1 VDFFREFA
9 DALLAFSRDHLYA
22 ALLLLLFIEEAGIPL
37 PVPGDTV
44 ILLAGAEVSNGRASA
59 ATVVSLVVL
68 ATLGGSSVLYWVSR
82 LGGMAVLGRLC
93 RFAHIPEERVEG
105 VGRWL
110 RRHTGP
116 VIVFGRLTPGFRT
129 VTSIAAGTFG
139 IGYFTFLVYTAIS
152 ATIWAV
158 LYLALGAAISD
169 FYRTVAAHLF
179 RPSPLALALLAFAL
193 SAAGVAIWQWR
204 RSSRRLPRP
213 APRQRQAP
221 VEE

>member
-1 VDFFREFA
+1 MDFVRESA

-22 ALLLLLFIEEAGIPL
+22 ALFLLLFIEEAGIPL
-37 PVPGDTV
+37 PVPGDTI
-44 ILLAGAEVSNGRASA
+44 ILLAGAEVSNGRGSA
-59 ATVVSLVVL
+59 VTAVWLVVL
-68 ATLGGSSVLYWVSR
+68 ATLAGSSILYWVSR

-129 VTSIAAGTFG
+129 MTSIAAGTFG
-139 IGYFTFLVYTAIS
+139 IGYLPFLAYTAVS
-152 ATIWAV
+152 ATIWAA
-158 LYLALGAAISD
+158 LYLVVGAVVSD
-169 FYRTVAAHLF
+169 FYRTVAAYLF

-204 RSSRRLPRP
+204 RSSRRLPRLAPGKRRAP
-213 APRQRQAP
+213 A
-221 VEE
+221 EE

>member
-1 VDFFREFA
+1 MDFFREIA
-9 DALLAFSRDHLYA
+9 DALLAFSRDHLYL
-22 ALLLLLFIEEAGIPL
+22 ALFLLLFIEEAGIPL
-37 PVPGDTV
+37 PVPGDTI
-44 ILLAGAEVSNGRASA
+44 ILLAGAEVSNGQASA
-59 ATVVSLVVL
+59 PTVVSLVVL
-68 ATLGGSSVLYWVSR
+68 ATLSGSSILYLVSR
-82 LGGMAVLGRLC
+82 LGGMTVLGQLC

-129 VTSIAAGTFG
+129 ITSIAAGTFAVS
-139 IGYFTFLVYTAIS
+139 YLPFLAYTAVS

-158 LYLALGAAISD
+158 LYLILGAAVSD
-169 FYRTVAAHLF
+169 FYRTVAAYLF

-204 RSSRRLPRP
+204 RSSGRLPRP
-213 APRQRQAP
+213 APRERQAP
-221 VEE
+221 AGE

>member
-1 VDFFREFA
+1 MDFFREIA
-9 DALLAFSRDHLYA
+9 DALLAFSRDHLYL
-22 ALLLLLFIEEAGIPL
+22 ALFLLLFIEEAGIPL
-37 PVPGDTV
+37 PVPGDTI
-44 ILLAGAEVSNGRASA
+44 ILLAGAEVSNGQASA
-59 ATVVSLVVL
+59 PTVVSLVVL
-68 ATLGGSSVLYWVSR
+68 ATLSGSSILYLVSR

-129 VTSIAAGTFG
+129 ITSIAAGTFA
-139 IGYFTFLVYTAIS
+139 ISYLPFLAYTAVS

-158 LYLALGAAISD
+158 LYLILGAAISD
-169 FYRTVAAHLF
+169 FYRTVAAYLF

-204 RSSRRLPRP
+204 RSSGRLPRP
-213 APRQRQAP
+213 APRERQAP
-221 VEE
+221 AGE